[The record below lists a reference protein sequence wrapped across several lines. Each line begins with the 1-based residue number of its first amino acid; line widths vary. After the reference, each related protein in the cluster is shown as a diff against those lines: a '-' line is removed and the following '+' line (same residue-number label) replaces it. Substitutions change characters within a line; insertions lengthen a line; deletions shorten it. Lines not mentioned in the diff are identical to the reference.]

1 MEAQVSEILENILGF
16 LALEGSFET
25 EETEDGVFVSIET
38 EDAGRLIGQQ
48 GQTLSALQLVI
59 NQILSKR
66 VENSKRVIIDV
77 ANWRRSKEEELAHQA
92 RLWAQKVLTD
102 KTAMDLQPMPSWQRR
117 IVHMTIQETPGV
129 KSESVGEGIDRH
141 IVISLDEQSNK

>member
-48 GQTLSALQLVI
+48 GQTLSALQLII
-59 NQILSKR
+59 NQILSKKQ
-66 VENSKRVIIDV
+66 ENSKRVIIDV

-92 RLWAQKVLTD
+92 RSWAQKVLTD

-129 KSESVGEGIDRH
+129 KSESIGEGIDRH